1 MGEEAQVIVI
11 CTRDLINLTVG
22 YKTVYL
28 DEELRSLTY
37 HATVTLYKIIQLHG
51 YQESC
56 FLLVLDFISSL
67 ILDSWLVQ
75 W

>member
-11 CTRDLINLTVG
+11 STRDLINLTVG

-37 HATVTLYKIIQLHG
+37 HATVTL
-51 YQESC
+51 
-56 FLLVLDFISSL
+56 
-67 ILDSWLVQ
+67 LVQ
-75 W
+75 DHSSGELFPVSA